1 MARRKATKSIR
12 RKSITSKLNNLI
24 ERRLKSVLESP
35 VLNIVEETTKISDI
49 IKNPEKAVE
58 IGKPL
63 KDNIK
68 IDDSDKAKPF
78 DLIDLVKPDDDGMH
92 KMPDGTMM
100 LDSEMEE
107 DIIVIDKNTLNEENQ
122 RRLLEEERMRRTI
135 EDERWSDLKQSFLDD
150 RKRREHF
157 IKEIALM
164 KREFELYLKEKYP
177 DIVGD
182 KAIKTSEIVK
192 TKDEILKARDS
203 IKISLD
209 KHKYIMIERLE
220 KEKLRKV
227 QEGKLKINRK
237 EDSLVSTFLE
247 EEIVIEQQEKLDRNP
262 EIQKLNPIQK
272 QIKEMKDMERELGRP
287 IIPHRDI
294 VESNESDFDTDT
306 ETDSTDILIK
316 PEDVSPFENY
326 KERREPLERLRKSL
340 SKNGGD
346 DDYIVNMDKLDRK
359 ELE

>member
-1 MARRKATKSIR
+1 MARRMTTKSSR
-12 RKSITSKLNNLI
+12 RKSTSSRLNKLI

-35 VLNIVEETTKISDI
+35 VLTNVEESTKIADI
-49 IKNPEKAVE
+49 IKNPEVSVS

-68 IDDSDKAKPF
+68 IDNSDEAKPIE
-78 DLIDLVKPDDDGMH
+78 LIDILKPDDVTSDL
-92 KMPDGTMM
+92 PD
-100 LDSEMEE
+100 E
-107 DIIVIDKNTLNEENQ
+107 DVIVIDKNLLNEENQ
-122 RRLLEEERMRRTI
+122 RRLFEEERERRAV
-135 EDERWSDLKQSFLDD
+135 EDERWADLQQSFIDD

-157 IKEIALM
+157 IKEIELM
-164 KREFELYLKEKYP
+164 KIEFDLYLKEKYP
-177 DIVGD
+177 DIVGEKSIRTSDID
-182 KAIKTSEIVK
+182 KTKEIITIARSEIK
-192 TKDEILKARDS
+192 K
-203 IKISLD
+203 SLS
-209 KHKYIMIERLE
+209 KHKYIMIQRLE

-227 QEGKLKINRK
+227 REGKFKINLK

-272 QIKEMKDMERELGRP
+272 QIRDMKAMERELGRP

-316 PEDVSPFENY
+316 TEDSSPFENY
-326 KERREPLERLRKSL
+326 KERREPLERLRRSL
-340 SKNGGD
+340 SKNNGE
-346 DDYIVNMDKLDRK
+346 DDYIVNMDKSDRK